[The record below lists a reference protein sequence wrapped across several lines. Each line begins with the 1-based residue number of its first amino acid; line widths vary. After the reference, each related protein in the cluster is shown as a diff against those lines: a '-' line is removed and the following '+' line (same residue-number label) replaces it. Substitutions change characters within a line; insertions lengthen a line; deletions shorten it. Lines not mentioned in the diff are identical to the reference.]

1 MSKREQAARILHAS
15 CLGWLLRQLTTWNGV
30 LVINYHR
37 IGRGSDSAFD
47 RELWSATPEDFDAQ
61 VRFLKENYDI
71 IGADDLDEVAVK
83 RYGRYVQITFD
94 DGYRD
99 NYECAYSILRSH
111 GVSATFFLTTGFID
125 QFRLP
130 WWDEIAWMVRTS
142 ERSGVEGAPW
152 LSTQVTFDE
161 PDREQAIHT
170 LLSTYKSLPGEA
182 TGVYLDFLA
191 EATGSDRYDL
201 TDAQEMWMTWDMVRE
216 MRQGGMWFGG
226 HTVNHPVLA
235 NLPREQQ
242 AEEIAGCKKRIETE
256 LDEPMIL
263 FSYPV
268 GGPQSFNDDTRA
280 SLKEHGVKFSYSYYG
295 GFRRS
300 SDWDPYDIRRI
311 AMESYISPELFRA
324 TVTLPQLFT

>member
-1 MSKREQAARILHAS
+1 MSKREQAARLLHAGG
-15 CLGWLLRQLTTWNGV
+15 LGWLLRQLNTWNGV

-37 IGRGSDSAFD
+37 IGKGSDSPFD

-71 IGADDLDEVAVK
+71 ISADDLDEVAGR

-99 NYECAYSILRSH
+99 NYEYAYPILRSNRV
-111 GVSATFFLTTGFID
+111 GATFFLTTGFLD
-125 QFRLP
+125 QLRLP

-142 ERSGVEGAPW
+142 EHSCVEGMPW
-152 LSTQVTFDE
+152 LHTQVLFDE
-161 PDREQAIHT
+161 PDREQAIRF

-182 TGVYLDFLA
+182 TGAYLDFLA
-191 EATGSDRYDL
+191 EATGSGRYDM
-201 TDAQEMWMTWDMVRE
+201 TGTQEMWMTWDMIRE

-235 NLPREQQ
+235 NLPKEQQ
-242 AEEIAGCKKRIETE
+242 GEEITGCKKRIETE
-256 LDEPMIL
+256 LAEPMIL

-268 GGPQSFNDDTRA
+268 GGPQSFNSDTRA
-280 SLKEHGVKFSYSYYG
+280 CLREQGIKFSYSYYG
-295 GFRRS
+295 GFRCS

-324 TVTLPQLFT
+324 MVTLPQLFT

>member
-15 CLGWLLRQLTTWNGV
+15 GFGWLLRQLKTWHGV

-37 IGRGSDSAFD
+37 IGKSSESLFD
-47 RELWSATPEDFDAQ
+47 RELWSATPETFDAQ
-61 VRFLKENYDI
+61 VHFLKENYDI
-71 IGADDLDEVAVK
+71 IGAGDLDELAGK
-83 RYGRYVQITFD
+83 RRGRYVQITFD

-99 NYECAYSILRSH
+99 NYECAYPILRSH

-125 QFRLP
+125 QPRLP
-130 WWDEIAWMVRTS
+130 WWDEIAWMVRAS
-142 ERSGVEGAPW
+142 GRSGVEGTPG
-152 LSTQVTFDE
+152 LSIQVVFDE
-161 PDREQAIHT
+161 PDREHAIHI
-170 LLSTYKSLPGEA
+170 LLSVYKSLPGEA
-182 TGVYLDFLA
+182 TGAYLDFLA
-191 EATGSDRYDL
+191 AATGSGRYDM
-201 TDAQEMWMTWDMVRE
+201 TNMQEMWMTWDMVRE

-242 AEEIAGCKKRIETE
+242 GEEITGCKKRIEAE

-280 SLKEHGVKFSYSYYG
+280 CLREQGVKFSYSYYG

-311 AMESYISPELFRA
+311 AMESYVSPELFRA
-324 TVTLPQLFT
+324 MVTLPQLFT